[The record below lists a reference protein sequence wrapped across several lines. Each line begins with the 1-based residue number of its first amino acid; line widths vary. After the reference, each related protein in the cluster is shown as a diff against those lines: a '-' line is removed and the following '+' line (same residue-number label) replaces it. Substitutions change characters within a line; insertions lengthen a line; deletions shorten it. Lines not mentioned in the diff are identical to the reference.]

1 MSTRTATTVSL
12 LQTHDSLFLGADCS
26 ALQLL
31 SVMSTGGYSDK
42 EWAEWNG
49 QGRSWSDEQWEW
61 RRSQAASHER
71 APAEVVQAAP
81 DPGAGPDLPEHWKV
95 ELRPDPADRNAPH
108 KKVDFSKIQR
118 LCNRQLKRMYG
129 EWQAEIQRL
138 KEEHSDALE
147 TAINS
152 QSKTNTLLVCEKKE
166 RLEADAKYNRLVSEH
181 EALRSQL
188 AAEHEAQKKKMI
200 MEYESK
206 LLVMKNQHAEG
217 LQIQE
222 RRAEESLDQVN
233 RELEKSKH
241 KQDLLAEAHQ
251 KDIRDMKSRYRAKL
265 RQSEDEHRAY
275 KTKVMAAVTG
285 WHKKVNRLEKQLVAA
300 RLELELAKDPET

>member
-1 MSTRTATTVSL
+1 M
-12 LQTHDSLFLGADCS
+12 
-26 ALQLL
+26 
-31 SVMSTGGYSDK
+31 
-42 EWAEWNG
+42 
-49 QGRSWSDEQWEW
+49 
-61 RRSQAASHER
+61 
-71 APAEVVQAAP
+71 
-81 DPGAGPDLPEHWKV
+81 
-95 ELRPDPADRNAPH
+95 ELRPDPADRNAQH

-138 KEEHSDALE
+138 KQEHSDALE

-166 RLEADAKYNRLVSEH
+166 RLEVDAKYNRLVSEH

-188 AAEHEAQKKKMI
+188 AAEHEAQKKKKMT

-241 KQDLLAEAHQ
+241 KQDLLAEAQQ
-251 KDIRDMKSRYRAKL
+251 KDIKDIKSRYRAKL
-265 RQSEDEHRAY
+265 RQSEDEQRAY
-275 KTKVMAAVTG
+275 KTKVTAAVTG